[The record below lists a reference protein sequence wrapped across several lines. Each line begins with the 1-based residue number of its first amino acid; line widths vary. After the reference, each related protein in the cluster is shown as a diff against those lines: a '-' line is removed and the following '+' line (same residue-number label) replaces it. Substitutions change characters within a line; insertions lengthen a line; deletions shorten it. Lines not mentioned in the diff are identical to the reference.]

1 MNLGML
7 GAVHVKDALDIALV
21 STLLYALLVWFKKTK
36 TAFVA
41 MGILVLAL
49 VYTVARIMGMY
60 MTVWIFQGF
69 FAVLII
75 AIVVI
80 FQEELR
86 HIFERIAVWSLQ
98 GGANEESSPKE
109 VEILVGTVA
118 NFAREKIGALI
129 VLHGADPLDRHI
141 EGGWDLNGEL
151 SEAILES
158 IFDSHSLGHDGA
170 VLIEQGKVTRFGCIL
185 PLSKEFAKTT
195 NLGTRHTAALGLTER
210 TDAMALIVSEEKGSI
225 SVAERGELKNMP
237 DLRTLQETVEGFF
250 LEKAPR
256 PSERSL
262 MSFLR
267 HNTRE
272 KAIAV
277 GVSILMWL
285 FFIGIGSR

>member
-1 MNLGML
+1 MSG
-7 GAVHVKDALDIALV
+7 VHVGVADVLDITLV
-21 STLLYALLVWFKKTK
+21 ATLIYALLVWFKQTK

-109 VEILVGTVA
+109 VEIIVHSVA
-118 NFAREKIGALI
+118 NFAQEKIGALI
-129 VLHGADPLDRHI
+129 VLHGLDPLDRHV

-170 VLIEQGKVTRFGCIL
+170 VVIEHGKVARFGCLL
-185 PLSKEFAKTT
+185 PLSKEFAKITT
-195 NLGTRHTAALGLTER
+195 LVGTRHTAALGLAER
-210 TDAMALIVSEEKGSI
+210 TDAMALVVSEEKGTI
-225 SVAERGELKNMP
+225 SVAERGQLKVMP
-237 DLRTLQETVEGFF
+237 DLQALQQAVEHFF
-250 LEKAPR
+250 LEKAPKPAR
-256 PSERSL
+256 QTLET
-262 MSFLR
+262 FFK

-277 GVSILMWL
+277 GVSVLMWL
-285 FFIGIGSR
+285 FFVGITPR

>member
-1 MNLGML
+1 MSGI
-7 GAVHVKDALDIALV
+7 HVGIADVLDITLV
-21 STLLYALLVWFKKTK
+21 ATLIYALLVWFKQTK

-49 VYTVARIMGMY
+49 VYTIARIMGMY

-109 VEILVGTVA
+109 VEIIVHTVA

-129 VLHGADPLDRHI
+129 VLHGLDPLDRHV
-141 EGGWDLNGEL
+141 EGGWHLNGEL

-170 VLIEQGKVTRFGCIL
+170 LVIENGKVARFGCLL
-185 PLSKEFAKTT
+185 PLSKEFAKMA
-195 NLGTRHTAALGLTER
+195 NLGTRHTAALGLAER
-210 TDAMALIVSEEKGSI
+210 SDAMALVVSEEKGTI
-225 SVAERGELKNMP
+225 SVAERGQLKVMP
-237 DLRTLQETVEGFF
+237 DLPSLQHAVERFF
-250 LEKAPR
+250 LEKAPK
-256 PSERSL
+256 PPQQTL
-262 MSFLR
+262 KSFFK

-285 FFIGIGSR
+285 FFVAITPR